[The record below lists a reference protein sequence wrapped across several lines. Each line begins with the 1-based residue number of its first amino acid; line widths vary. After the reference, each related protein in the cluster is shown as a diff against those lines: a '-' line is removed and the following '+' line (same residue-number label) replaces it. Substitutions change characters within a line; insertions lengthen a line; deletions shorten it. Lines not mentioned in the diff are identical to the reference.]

1 MFLLVSSGHKRPHQ
15 PLSSYPH
22 GFESLT
28 EGHTDQILVR
38 VTDEVMLRR
47 IALMHRTSPS
57 RPEQAE
63 FRWFRGERGRLF
75 GALFCCV
82 DDGWRD
88 PAEVRVSHHGKKVT
102 VESKR
107 VTKAALRPLPGM
119 DKIGNACY

>member
-47 IALMHRTSPS
+47 IALMRCTGHLHRDRN
-57 RPEQAE
+57 RPGFGGFAAREGDYLE
-63 FRWFRGERGRLF
+63 LFFVVLTMDGETPRKCVYHITVKRLQ
-75 GALFCCV
+75 
-82 DDGWRD
+82 
-88 PAEVRVSHHGKKVT
+88 
-102 VESKR
+102 
-107 VTKAALRPLPGM
+107 
-119 DKIGNACY
+119 